1 MYYNMMR
8 DIDFKVRPL
17 EQAIEAALSG
27 EVKS

>member
-17 EQAIEAALSG
+17 EKAIEAALTG
-27 EVKS
+27 EVME